1 MNIYTKLKPFVG
13 KVIECSIVSV
23 DERDMNAIFAD
34 IPVRCAMSR
43 VSKHLVMT
51 DKMPIYM
58 AKAEADHLEGNLHSL
73 KIPEQL
79 LKKRMSYMKNLYL
92 RCIFRKAGEFSKIV
106 SSRRVDKSVIRRVE
120 ALLHER
126 IFVTVLT
133 REQLQAIKA
142 GKLPLKHFKRGK
154 SL

>member
-1 MNIYTKLKPFVG
+1 VG
-13 KVIECSIVSV
+13 RVLECSIVSV
-23 DERDMNAIFAD
+23 DERDINAVFED
-34 IPVRCAMSR
+34 IPVRCAL
-43 VSKHLVMT
+43 SKIPKCLVMA

-58 AKAEADHLEGNLHSL
+58 AKAEVDHLEGNLYSL

-79 LKKRMSYMKNLYL
+79 LEKRMSYMKNLYL
-92 RCIFRKAGEFSKIV
+92 RCIFRKAGEFSKII
-106 SSRRVDKSVIRRVE
+106 SSRRIDKSAIRKVE

-126 IFVTVLT
+126 IYITVLT
-133 REQLQAIKA
+133 RDQLQTIKA